1 MMLGWV
7 GWKKLEGMALSSL
20 WGIYEVGVDVDKEPK
35 MESDK
40 AGAPEELKMR
50 PDKQAET
57 HEGDPNGKRE
67 GRVLA

>member
-1 MMLGWV
+1 
-7 GWKKLEGMALSSL
+7 
-20 WGIYEVGVDVDKEPK
+20 

-40 AGAPEELKMR
+40 AGTSEEPKMR

-67 GRVLA
+67 GNVLP